1 MLDTVGRRTNK
12 SSTPSED
19 KMEDT
24 LKRRE
29 EEKICNQ
36 EREKEEEEEKR
47 WREETL
53 RKLAQI
59 LREKEEKR
67 EKAKSPTAEE
77 IGQDNV
83 IEVLVSRDGY
93 KLIN

>member
-1 MLDTVGRRTNK
+1 MV
-12 SSTPSED
+12 E
-19 KMEDT
+19 E

-29 EEKICNQ
+29 EEICNQ
-36 EREKEEEEEKR
+36 KKDERLEQEEEDKR

-53 RKLAQI
+53 RKLAKIQRNKEEM
-59 LREKEEKR
+59 REKQT
-67 EKAKSPTAEE
+67 SPTAEE
-77 IGQDNV
+77 TSQDNV

>member
-1 MLDTVGRRTNK
+1 
-12 SSTPSED
+12 
-19 KMEDT
+19 MEEE

-29 EEKICNQ
+29 EEICNQ
-36 EREKEEEEEKR
+36 KKDERLEQEEEDKR

-53 RKLAQI
+53 RKLAKIQRNKEEM
-59 LREKEEKR
+59 REKQT
-67 EKAKSPTAEE
+67 SPTTEE
-77 IGQDNV
+77 TSQDNV